1 VTVRAWT
8 ADELASRPARLS
20 EVVIELLVDRIVSG
34 EHPVGSLIPR
44 EPELCALF
52 GVSRTVVRE
61 ALKVLEERGLVRV
74 RRGHGT
80 VVNDEDEWNLLD
92 PQVLA
97 AVVRYDQQLEV
108 LDDLIEV
115 RVALEAD
122 MAARAARFRGDA
134 DLATM
139 RALLD
144 EMAGQLDTP
153 ERFLVTDVRFHDALM
168 LASGNRL
175 SRAVVRAI
183 HSQARASTRYN
194 GEPRRSDL
202 EMTHRGHLAL
212 LDRIVAQD
220 AEGAAAAMREHILGT
235 WAERKAQRPARER

>member
-1 VTVRAWT
+1 MTARAWT
-8 ADELASRPARLS
+8 ADELAARPARLS
-20 EVVIELLVDRIVSG
+20 EVVIESLLDRIVSG
-34 EHPVGSLIPR
+34 EHPPGSMLPR
-44 EPELCALF
+44 EPELGALF
-52 GVSRTVVRE
+52 GVSRSVIRE
-61 ALKVLEERGLVRV
+61 GLKVLEERGLVRV

-80 VVNDEDEWNLLD
+80 VVNGDDEWNLLD

-97 AVVRYDQQLEV
+97 AVVRHDQELDV

-122 MAARAARFRGDA
+122 MAARAARFREDA
-134 DLATM
+134 DLARM
-139 RALLD
+139 HALLD
-144 EMAGQLDTP
+144 EMAAQLDAP
-153 ERFLVTDVRFHDALM
+153 ERFLVTDIRFHDALM
-168 LASGNRL
+168 TASGNRL

-212 LDRIVAQD
+212 LDRIAAQD
-220 AEGAAAAMREHILGT
+220 ADGAAAAMREHILGT